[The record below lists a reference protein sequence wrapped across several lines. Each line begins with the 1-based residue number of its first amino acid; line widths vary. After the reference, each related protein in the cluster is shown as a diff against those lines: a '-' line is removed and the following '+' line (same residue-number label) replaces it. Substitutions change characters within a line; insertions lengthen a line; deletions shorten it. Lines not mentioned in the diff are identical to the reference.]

1 MNYLC
6 LLRSMTWFLRRQGW
20 AVLAGFLVAFAPTGA
35 VAATVTDLIR
45 SAGNTPDE
53 GERLRLLREL
63 SARPELD
70 SDRRAELARLLPLVE
85 NWADGKS
92 QPMEDT
98 ARAAENG
105 YLCRFINARTVPA
118 PGQPDPLEPAADS
131 PLHPIWAMYRAR
143 LLIWRTIQNSQI
155 QRVTANRTRYF
166 GEARARLEEA
176 AQAFPENRVL
186 GMYLGRRIPWP
197 APHAPDASAPAWAN
211 LQREGLERLA
221 DLVHWWIRERQ
232 MPDGQ
237 FGGGW
242 GDDVEMWRWWVP
254 VLVAFDDPEIAAGQ
268 ERLSAGIFRRPHLR
282 GGFTTRL
289 ADVEHTNEDTTDSIV
304 PMMHLNPDDPVWQ
317 QRALRLVE
325 LMRSRW
331 TGRNQHGFLQF
342 KSIYFSLDEVDET
355 PRRAFDTVYHA
366 ALMQPTLLYWQRTG
380 DPKLTGLF
388 TEWLKTWIDAT
399 ARAENG
405 KPAGILPSTVAW
417 PSGAVGTVVE
427 GGTSWWQPFPLDH
440 NDALYN
446 WPSVARL
453 MTSTLLLAWRMS
465 GDERFLAPLRS
476 MAAFAR
482 SHRSEVAG
490 AVPGSDGWIA
500 AQLDEF
506 LPDTLAKYQFLTG
519 DRSYHDLLGAAASGY
534 VKFRLDGDRRT
545 LTRELEENAE
555 AFRYNWEAFTS
566 EMRWTDRVFHF
577 TSHYLRH
584 LPEPAPPLPN
594 PHLLYACATGDP
606 GTPLIFPLNAVRWR
620 TPPRDIA
627 ALVTES
633 SGTSFRAEV
642 FHFGDER
649 RKLTTEF
656 LLLQPGEYELTVAP
670 SDASLTDT
678 PAHVS
683 FRVSGPRV
691 AVPIELPARRLVV
704 VTVTRR
710 QASR

>member
-1 MNYLC
+1 MNVLGSS
-6 LLRSMTWFLRRQGW
+6 RSMGWLLWRQVW
-20 AVLAGFLVAFAPTGA
+20 AVLAFSLVSFASSGA
-35 VAATVTDLIR
+35 GAATVEDLVR
-45 SAGNTPDE
+45 AAGNTPDE

-63 SARPELD
+63 STHPELG
-70 SDRRAELARLLPLVE
+70 SDRQTELARLLPLVE

-105 YLCRFINARTVPA
+105 YLCRFINARTVPV
-118 PGQPDPLEPAADS
+118 PGQTDPLEPSHDS

-143 LLIWRTIQNSQI
+143 MLIWRTIENSQI
-155 QRVTANRTRYF
+155 QRVAESRERYF
-166 GEARARLEEA
+166 GEARTRLEEA
-176 AQAFPENRVL
+176 ARAFPKNRVL

-197 APHAPDASAPAWAN
+197 ARSAPDPSAPAWAN

-221 DLVHWWIRERQ
+221 ELVHWWIRERQ

-254 VLVAFDDPEIAAGQ
+254 VLVAFDDPEIVAGQ
-268 ERLSAGIFRRPHLR
+268 ERLSAGIFERPHLR

-304 PMMHLNPDDPVWQ
+304 PMMHLKPDDPLWQ
-317 QRALRLVE
+317 QRALRLAE
-325 LMRSRW
+325 LMRNRW

-342 KSIYFSLDEVDET
+342 KSIYLSLDEVDET

-380 DPKLTGLF
+380 DRELTGLF
-388 TEWLKTWIDAT
+388 SEWLKTWIDAT
-399 ARAENG
+399 TRSENG
-405 KPAGILPSTVAW
+405 KPADILPSTVAW

-465 GDERFLAPLRS
+465 GDERHLAPMRS
-476 MAAFAR
+476 MADFAR
-482 SHRSEVAG
+482 KHRSKEAG

-500 AQLDEF
+500 AQLDGF
-506 LPDTLAKYQFLTG
+506 LPDTLAKYEFLTG

-555 AFRYNWEAFTS
+555 AFRYNWQAFTS
-566 EMRWTDRVFHF
+566 EMRWTDRVIHF

-633 SGTSFRAEV
+633 SGTAFRAEV
-642 FHFGDER
+642 FHFGGER
-649 RKLTTEF
+649 RKVTAEF
-656 LLLQPGEYELTVAP
+656 LLLQPGEYELTVTP
-670 SDASLTDT
+670 SDVSPNDILSR
-678 PAHVS
+678 VS
-683 FRVSGPRV
+683 FRVAGPRV
-691 AVPIELPARRLVV
+691 AVPLELPSRRLMVVKVARRLE
-704 VTVTRR
+704 T
-710 QASR
+710 Q